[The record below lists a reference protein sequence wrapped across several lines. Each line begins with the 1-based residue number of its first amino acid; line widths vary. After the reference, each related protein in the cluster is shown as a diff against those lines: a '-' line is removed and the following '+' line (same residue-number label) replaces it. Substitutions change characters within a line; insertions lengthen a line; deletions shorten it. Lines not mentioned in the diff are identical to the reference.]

1 MSVALGASQKW
12 VLGLERPACLGKG
25 LRVLPSS
32 RLPLPT
38 SREALTCFLVFAAAS
53 WSPAGVE
60 RASEREWGA
69 AWSRAGLHR
78 TGPGP
83 LRGREEGG
91 VVRPPGILLA
101 RVSGPCG

>member
-1 MSVALGASQKW
+1 MTVALGASQKW

-60 RASEREWGA
+60 RASESGGQRGVG
-69 AWSRAGLHR
+69 RVC
-78 TGPGP
+78 TGQGRGP
-83 LRGREEGG
+83 
-91 VVRPPGILLA
+91 
-101 RVSGPCG
+101 